1 MDEWNDELNKLED
14 KFRSFENKISG
25 IKKKKNE
32 MDLSAPKIE
41 EEWIKRMKKNNN
53 NFLSEGQESA
63 KDRKKSIFQMD
74 FNDNSKLLQRKTDIK
89 HDKIDDKRIREITN

>member
-1 MDEWNDELNKLED
+1 
-14 KFRSFENKISG
+14 
-25 IKKKKNE
+25 

-53 NFLSEGQESA
+53 NFLSEPQDST

-74 FNDNSKLLQRKTDIK
+74 FNENTKLLQRKNDIK
-89 HDKIDDKRIREITN
+89 HDKIDDYLQSTEEEKKKKL